1 MDVDRGN
8 LSRSSKASKNFLNI
22 IANNH
27 KNYGILM
34 SNWEVDV
41 IGLKEYNFNI
51 KKSIVN
57 ATD

>member
-1 MDVDRGN
+1 MDVDRGPWK
-8 LSRSSKASKNFLNI
+8 SKQKFEGIEEFPQHHS
-22 IANNH
+22 H